1 MFFSAYLPV
10 TSDERLPASGA
21 VELDRE
27 HRLYQADWLMRFYKF
42 DVSEIID
49 EENPYLDP
57 QLDPKANWA
66 VNHLEHF
73 PVEVNT
79 APLEMLLRVPGI
91 GPRGARLIVK
101 ARRTC
106 CLHEPELCKLGIAY
120 KRARFFITCNGKY
133 AGAGM
138 PLTPGALRAQ
148 LAAPIDGGKHGRRAA
163 KQCQGQLSLFDPLE
177 GQDLRRN
184 RIEEAHERGAHHD
197 EQRAGARDTHARSA
211 KAGVGDALGT
221 SQKAG
226 VSGALAIAQ
235 KTSISSS
242 SPRSLPEKSALASQA
257 DGLFGWQ
264 HAIDKQKVCA

>member
-1 MFFSAYLPV
+1 
-10 TSDERLPASGA
+10 
-21 VELDRE
+21 
-27 HRLYQADWLMRFYKF
+27 
-42 DVSEIID
+42 
-49 EENPYLDP
+49 
-57 QLDPKANWA
+57 
-66 VNHLEHF
+66 
-73 PVEVNT
+73 
-79 APLEMLLRVPGI
+79 MLLRVPGI

-106 CLHEPELCKLGIAY
+106 CLHEPELRKLGIAY

-177 GQDLRRN
+177 GQN
-184 RIEEAHERGAHHD
+184 QHGKRIEEA
-197 EQRAGARDTHARSA
+197 QARD
-211 KAGVGDALGT
+211 ALHNSQGT
-221 SQKAG
+221 S
-226 VSGALAIAQ
+226 V
-235 KTSISSS
+235 SSS
-242 SPRSLPEKSALASQA
+242 SVRTLPEKSTLASQA